1 MGSRDEAVKRYKKS
15 ESKRKKELKALK
27 KQNNMLFSI
36 ANKSG
41 SRRDIKKI
49 RDKSS
54 KRRRNNNSDYYSD
67 KSKFDYSLS
76 NNRN

>member
-1 MGSRDEAVKRYKKS
+1 MTSRAESTKQCKKS
-15 ESKRKKELKALK
+15 ENKWKKELKALK